1 MYVNHKQNNW
11 SEWLATAEFAFNNK
25 VHTATKMSPFQVN
38 YGRKLRM
45 DFDIRKKEKNEKA
58 EEFVKEMKERHEEAR
73 VALVKSQEE
82 MKRQADRKR
91 KEAEEYRVG
100 NKVLISTKDFSAELM
115 KRATKKLT
123 EKFIGPY
130 VVRKIVS
137 ENAVELELP
146 ASLRIHP
153 VVNVRRIVK
162 YREQVEGQKKIPP
175 PPVEV
180 ASEKEYEVEE
190 IVDR

>member
-1 MYVNHKQNNW
+1 M
-11 SEWLATAEFAFNNK
+11 AEFTFNNK
-25 VHTATKMSPFQVN
+25 VRTATKMLPFQVN
-38 YGRKLRM
+38 YGRELRM
-45 DFDIRKKEKNEKA
+45 GFDIRKKKKNEKV
-58 EEFVKEMKERHEEAR
+58 EEFVKEMKERYEEAR

-82 MKRQADRKR
+82 IKRQVDRSR

-100 NKVLISTKDFSAELM
+100 NKVLISTKDFSTKLR

-130 VVRKIVS
+130 VVKKIVS

-146 ASLRIHP
+146 AVLRIYS

-162 YREQVEGQKKIPP
+162 YKEQVEG
-175 PPVEV
+175 
-180 ASEKEYEVEE
+180 
-190 IVDR
+190 

>member
-1 MYVNHKQNNW
+1 MYVNHRQNNW

-73 VALVKSQEE
+73 IALVKSQEE

-130 VVRKIVS
+130 VVRKIMS
-137 ENAVELELP
+137 ENAVELELL
-146 ASLRIHP
+146 ASLRVHP
-153 VVNVRRIVK
+153 VVNVRRLVK
-162 YREQVEGQKKIPP
+162 YRE
-175 PPVEV
+175 
-180 ASEKEYEVEE
+180 
-190 IVDR
+190 